1 MAALHSARPQA
12 ARRAGGQRVAACDQR
27 VHVSGMM
34 DTWRRIRILILLG
47 CGLATAPFGSLEQ
60 FDAGDG
66 RTATLPCL
74 SAAGTT
80 PLPFHAPSSRADV
93 PVRPFA
99 LPVEWFLAISQTEW
113 QQTAAV
119 LHAAGPRTLT
129 YYANAPPS
137 HLI

>member
-1 MAALHSARPQA
+1 
-12 ARRAGGQRVAACDQR
+12 
-27 VHVSGMM
+27 MM
-34 DTWRRIRILILLG
+34 VTWKRIRILILLG

-80 PLPFHAPSSRADV
+80 PTTLHVPSSRADV

-99 LPVEWFLAISQTEW
+99 LPVEWFLTIAQTQWHEA
-113 QQTAAV
+113 AAV
-119 LHAAGPRTLT
+119 LHAAGVRALT
-129 YYANAPPS
+129 YHANAPPS

>member
-1 MAALHSARPQA
+1 
-12 ARRAGGQRVAACDQR
+12 
-27 VHVSGMM
+27 MM
-34 DTWRRIRILILLG
+34 VTWKRIRILILLG

-80 PLPFHAPSSRADV
+80 PTPLHGPSSRADV

-99 LPVEWFLAISQTEW
+99 LPVEWFLTISQTEW
-113 QQTAAV
+113 QEAAAV
-119 LHAAGPRTLT
+119 MHAAGLRALT
-129 YYANAPPS
+129 YHANAPPS